1 MDLQTIGLFFLDYF
15 LDRFFGYVF
24 GPFLLPNIS
33 LDLFMGGGGREGT
46 HHLYSGSG
54 GMQSISTK
62 GGVRSRL
69 LLLREGWTTNY

>member
-33 LDLFMGGGGREGT
+33 LDHFMGGGEGGNT
-46 HHLYSGSG
+46 PL
-54 GMQSISTK
+54 
-62 GGVRSRL
+62 V
-69 LLLREGWTTNY
+69 LREWWDAVNQYLGRGEK